1 MFFTRTIF
9 LWGLTLNSNLAVKEI
24 LLAIRDT
31 HIHISLHGNRKV
43 VI

>member
-9 LWGLTLNSNLAVKEI
+9 LWGLTLNSNQAVKEI
-24 LLAIRDT
+24 LLTIRDT
-31 HIHISLHGNRKV
+31 HIHINLHDNRIV